1 MSLQNPR
8 PCVSRARVAGCT
20 SQPTKTVRRLQTLS
34 SISEYGEA
42 APTATSRSKY
52 DQATLRQLKSSFS
65 GPLPAGCKW
74 EQLERESPLNLL
86 PVEKVDFIL
95 PTFRGNY
102 AATHSEIHSSN
113 LEVVHGEIPAD
124 FPNGTYVRNGPNAYL
139 PPIGEKLPF
148 IGEARHHWFEGDGML
163 HATTIKDGQAS
174 FRNRFIRGEVVQQE
188 MKLGFHIFRPVMDS
202 DPLPMLLNA
211 GLNMLLSGSVG
222 KSSANTNVLQHA
234 DRVYALVESSKPTE
248 IDPCSLDTKGT
259 YDFEGDLDFNFTA
272 HPKKDVESGELV
284 FFGSELRQEAPFCYV
299 GVVSPEGKL
308 VHKAAVTGLASPS
321 LMHDFSI
328 TSTRTLLLDV
338 PLGIDFND
346 VQPGEKLLQYNPEK
360 ALRMGIMPRFG
371 SGKDIKWVDIGKGGM
386 VFHTV
391 NAYDEGDYVVLQAMW
406 APDTTISPPCD
417 SESAYLKWIREEFL
431 TGHSN
436 ACVIKEW
443 KVNCVTGELVSE
455 RILDTEQKLL
465 EFPKINP
472 SFCGKHHTV
481 SYSNFVDAEATQAVG
496 APLYAGIQKIKET
509 ADGSLQSSLHEME
522 AGVFCGEVDFIARPN
537 ATAEDDGW
545 LVCYT
550 HNEITGDSEL
560 RIVDC
565 QDFTGPA
572 AAIVKLPQRVPYG
585 LHGAFIPE
593 QSAA

>member
-1 MSLQNPR
+1 
-8 PCVSRARVAGCT
+8 
-20 SQPTKTVRRLQTLS
+20 
-34 SISEYGEA
+34 
-42 APTATSRSKY
+42 
-52 DQATLRQLKSSFS
+52 
-65 GPLPAGCKW
+65 
-74 EQLERESPLNLL
+74 
-86 PVEKVDFIL
+86 
-95 PTFRGNY
+95 
-102 AATHSEIHSSN
+102 
-113 LEVVHGEIPAD
+113 
-124 FPNGTYVRNGPNAYL
+124 
-139 PPIGEKLPF
+139 
-148 IGEARHHWFEGDGML
+148 ML

-222 KSSANTNVLQHA
+222 KNSANTNVLQHA

-391 NAYDEGDYVVLQAMW
+391 SFGPTNLLFVRCWTSDLDVCVCQVNAYDEGDYVVLQAMW

-417 SESAYLKWIREEFL
+417 SESAYLKWYIPCESFGRTAMPAERSQPTQLVSFACFL
-431 TGHSN
+431 TPQDTRGVPDRPFKCLRYQGMEGQLCN
-436 ACVIKEW
+436 W
-443 KVNCVTGELVSE
+443 RTGQ
-455 RILDTEQKLL
+455 RK
-465 EFPKINP
+465 NP
-472 SFCGKHHTV
+472 
-481 SYSNFVDAEATQAVG
+481 
-496 APLYAGIQKIKET
+496 
-509 ADGSLQSSLHEME
+509 
-522 AGVFCGEVDFIARPN
+522 
-537 ATAEDDGW
+537 
-545 LVCYT
+545 
-550 HNEITGDSEL
+550 
-560 RIVDC
+560 
-565 QDFTGPA
+565 
-572 AAIVKLPQRVPYG
+572 
-585 LHGAFIPE
+585 
-593 QSAA
+593 